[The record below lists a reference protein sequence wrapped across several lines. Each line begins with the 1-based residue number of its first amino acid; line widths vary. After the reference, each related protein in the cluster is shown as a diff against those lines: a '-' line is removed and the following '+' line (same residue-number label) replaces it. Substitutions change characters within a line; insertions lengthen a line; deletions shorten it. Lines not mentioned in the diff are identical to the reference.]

1 MSYDKIPGE
10 KKKGFLG
17 RLWEGVSKPFR
28 VLGGKARNWGG
39 AIKNWY
45 DNLDTANE
53 LGALTNLKTA
63 ITNMLI
69 KFALAFR
76 NALVKDS
83 KEKGLAINK
92 VNDEL
97 AKSPNSLIGGKP
109 TEGLVKA
116 VKAKE
121 QAMDKTVN
129 FSGKTVSKSMEEAK
143 NKATAINKA
152 NDGFGL
158 GQNLNSK
165 SPIR

>member
-1 MSYDKIPGE
+1 MGYDKIPGE
-10 KKKGFLG
+10 KKKGFFTNIVDSISNW
-17 RLWEGVSKPFR
+17 WEDK
-28 VLGGKARNWGG
+28 KNKYQNWE
-39 AIKNWY
+39 N
-45 DNLDTANE
+45 ANE
-53 LGALTNLKTA
+53 LGAITNLKTA

-76 NALVKDS
+76 KALVKDS
-83 KEKGLAINK
+83 KEKGRAINK

-97 AKSPNSLIGGKP
+97 AKSPNSLMGGKP
-109 TEGLVKA
+109 TAGLVKA
-116 VKAKE
+116 VKEKE

-158 GQNLNSK
+158 GQGLNSK